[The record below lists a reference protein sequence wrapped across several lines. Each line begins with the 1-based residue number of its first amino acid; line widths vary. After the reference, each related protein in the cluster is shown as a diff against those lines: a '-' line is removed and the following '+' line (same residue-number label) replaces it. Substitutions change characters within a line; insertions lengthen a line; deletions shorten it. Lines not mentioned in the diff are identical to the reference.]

1 MKGKPS
7 GIRTEGGSVN
17 GGAGEEARY
26 SSWATTWSVLTAVG
40 KARAAISG
48 SKNLLKIK
56 S

>member
-1 MKGKPS
+1 MEGKPP
-7 GIRTEGGSVN
+7 GILTEGGSVN
-17 GGAGEEARY
+17 GGAGDEAKY
-26 SSWATTWSVLTAVG
+26 SFLETIRSALTALG